1 MNEKIELTGVP
12 ETMLQTLYA
21 RAKESRTRGAVTDKK
36 AEEIIEKLD
45 YDFSLADS
53 DIAMSSGVIAR
64 TIVLDKM
71 VSDWLTEHPDAVVV
85 NIACGLDTRCYRMEG
100 YAHWYNLDLPETV
113 AVRAK
118 LPPTVRSISNKIIVL
133 ER

>member
-45 YDFSLADS
+45 YDFSLAEWGLQLL
-53 DIAMSSGVIAR
+53 SGFLSWLCHGWSLLFAHRHRKKTVNF
-64 TIVLDKM
+64 LDCP
-71 VSDWLTEHPDAVVV
+71 L
-85 NIACGLDTRCYRMEG
+85 GLGM
-100 YAHWYNLDLPETV
+100 
-113 AVRAK
+113 K
-118 LPPTVRSISNKIIVL
+118 L
-133 ER
+133 